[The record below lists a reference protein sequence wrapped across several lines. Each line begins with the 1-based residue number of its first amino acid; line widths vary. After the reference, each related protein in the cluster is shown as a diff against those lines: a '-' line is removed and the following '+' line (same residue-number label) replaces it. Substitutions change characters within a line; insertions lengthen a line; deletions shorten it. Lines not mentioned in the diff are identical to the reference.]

1 MLRTSTQCY
10 YVDDKENNGNKGG
23 CERRRKKTERKRAR
37 KTLVT
42 PVCAVLR
49 FPGFFTSIR
58 RAARPRDYDRTKR
71 IAILWKKKVCGA
83 HCGEWLECVAGH
95 CTLAMRQEPYGLF
108 FMLTSTIDMA
118 AVASR
123 NAEWRKN
130 KKSGEKLSTLRVS
143 CDFCGKRSSSK
154 QEKKDVMPTLPWF
167 MLEWKRCCKRLQ
179 IWWVHSFKL

>member
-1 MLRTSTQCY
+1 MLCLGFQDSSHRYAGPLDRGIT
-10 YVDDKENNGNKGG
+10 
-23 CERRRKKTERKRAR
+23 TERNA
-37 KTLVT
+37 LQ
-42 PVCAVLR
+42 
-49 FPGFFTSIR
+49 
-58 RAARPRDYDRTKR
+58 YYE
-71 IAILWKKKVCGA
+71 KKKVCGA

>member
-108 FMLTSTIDMA
+108 FLCLHRQLIWLQSP
-118 AVASR
+118 
-123 NAEWRKN
+123 AEMQN
-130 KKSGEKLSTLRVS
+130 GEKIKLSTLRVS